1 MLMMLPIVCHAAAGA
16 NDADDA
22 SDCLL
27 RQQPEPIMLMMLAIV
42 CCQAAG
48 ANDADDAFR
57 LFAAMRQPESMMLM
71 MLPIVCCHAAAGAND
86 ADDASDCLLPGS
98 SRNQ

>member
-1 MLMMLPIVCHAAAGA
+1 MLMSFRLFAA
-16 NDADDA
+16 
-22 SDCLL
+22 

-57 LFAAMRQPESMMLM
+57 LFAAMRQPEPMMLM

-86 ADDASDCLLPGS
+86 ADDAADCLLPGG
-98 SRNQ
+98 SRSQ

>member
-1 MLMMLPIVCHAAAGA
+1 
-16 NDADDA
+16 
-22 SDCLL
+22 
-27 RQQPEPIMLMMLAIV
+27 
-42 CCQAAG
+42 
-48 ANDADDAFR
+48 
-57 LFAAMRQPESMMLM
+57 MLM